1 MRIRLT
7 KKKFKRFSG
16 GLIFLIVTFLIV
28 DYLSCDIYDFQS
40 PKEFSGAFLYNPY
53 KRPFSDWEKANFHAH
68 SVAWNGITNG
78 KQPAQTIL
86 DQYKQKGYNFSCI
99 SNYESVVKE
108 DAEPNSINVYEHG
121 CNITKTHHLVIMPD
135 NNKVCYQDFPLLQF
149 ASTKQ
154 FMISKLNA
162 SAKVIAMPHPVL
174 CNGYTDEDIKKLS
187 GYDLIEVLNHSVNSS
202 NKWDVALSAGKPV
215 WIIGDDDTHD
225 ISDTNQTF
233 TNWTMI
239 NSNPYNKDSII
250 DNLKSGNAY
259 AVNGKNAVNDNA
271 LLNVSVDSLSFL
283 IQLQKNADSIK
294 FIGQNGEVKKTIY
307 STDKAGYTFLNNDSY
322 IRTVVYNKAT
332 TMYLNPLIRYNG
344 KERPE
349 NIITASV
356 NTDETVLY
364 RGFLITCWLCLFSLM
379 NPNTSKQITLEF
391 KRRKQKVFKLPDF
404 A

>member
-1 MRIRLT
+1 
-7 KKKFKRFSG
+7 
-16 GLIFLIVTFLIV
+16 
-28 DYLSCDIYDFQS
+28 
-40 PKEFSGAFLYNPY
+40 
-53 KRPFSDWEKANFHAH
+53 
-68 SVAWNGITNG
+68 
-78 KQPAQTIL
+78 
-86 DQYKQKGYNFSCI
+86 
-99 SNYESVVKE
+99 
-108 DAEPNSINVYEHG
+108 
-121 CNITKTHHLVIMPD
+121 MPD
-135 NNKVCYQDFPLLQF
+135 GNKVCYQDFPLLQF
-149 ASTKQ
+149 TSAKQ

-174 CNGYTDEDIKKLS
+174 CNGYTDDDIKKLS

-225 ISDTNQTF
+225 INDTNSTF

-239 NSNPYNKDSII
+239 NSSLCNKNSVV
-250 DNLKSGNAY
+250 DNLKNGNAY

-283 IQLQKNADSIK
+283 VQLQNNADSIK
-294 FIGQNGEVKKTIY
+294 FIGQNGKVKKTIY
-307 STDKAGYTFLNNDSY
+307 STDKARYTFLNNDSY

-349 NIITASV
+349 NIVTASV
-356 NTDETVLY
+356 NFDETMLY
-364 RGFLITCWLCLFSLM
+364 RGFLIICWLCLFSLM
-379 NPNTSKQITLEF
+379 NPNTSKQITLSF
-391 KRRKQKVFKLPDF
+391 KRRKQKVFGLPDF